1 MDITAY
7 TPRLPQPGETLFG
20 HSFITVPGG
29 KGANQAVA
37 AARLGAPTKMTGRVG
52 DDGFGEEVLRAI
64 TANGVDMQA
73 VAIDAEHDTALAMIA
88 VDDTAQNAIIVI
100 SGANMA
106 LDDSDV
112 QRCLPHLDQ
121 AHVLL
126 LQLEVPLE
134 ANLAVARAAQD
145 RNVKV
150 ILDPAP
156 ATALPAEMYALAD
169 VITPSEIEAAM
180 LLGYEV
186 TPLNALAAAREL
198 CDRGADAAIV
208 KLGERGVFYFSEAGE
223 GTQASFEVEA
233 VDTVAA
239 GDAFNGGLAVA
250 LAEGRSFPEAVRW
263 ASASGAIAVT
273 RPGAA
278 PAMPHRHEVEA
289 LLARAEK
296 K

>member
-1 MDITAY
+1 MSIIVFGSINMDLTAY

-37 AARLGAPTKMTGRVG
+37 AARLGAPTMMTGRVG

-64 TANGVDMQA
+64 TAEGVDMQA
-73 VAIDAEHDTALAMIA
+73 VAVDAEHDTALAVIA
-88 VDDTAQNAIIVI
+88 VDDNAQNAIIVI

-112 QRCLPHLDQ
+112 QRCLPDLDQ
-121 AHVLL
+121 ARVLL

-156 ATALPAEMYALAD
+156 AADLPMEMYALAD
-169 VITPSEIEAAM
+169 VITPNEIEA
-180 LLGYEV
+180 V
-186 TPLNALAAAREL
+186 
-198 CDRGADAAIV
+198 
-208 KLGERGVFYFSEAGE
+208 S
-223 GTQASFEVEA
+223 TQSRNVPFC
-233 VDTVAA
+233 
-239 GDAFNGGLAVA
+239 
-250 LAEGRSFPEAVRW
+250 P
-263 ASASGAIAVT
+263 
-273 RPGAA
+273 
-278 PAMPHRHEVEA
+278 
-289 LLARAEK
+289 K
-296 K
+296 